1 MALSTPTLVA
11 GANNFNAVG
20 PPTTLVATDSGVTA
34 NVGDLVIAV
43 TGGNRSSTT
52 SIVDTGLNTWTAASN
67 TATGANSQFAIH
79 YTVVTTQIV
88 STNIFTA
95 TWSVG
100 SPNRFLYVYV
110 ITGASATPFDVTART
125 SSVGSLNWTS
135 GNTATLAQAAELII
149 GGSTD
154 NTNAAITSTPTNSN
168 TELIDVE
175 TSDQCAFTVV
185 YKIVAS
191 TTGTAATG
199 TWSGGLTGTITAAT
213 ATFKEAG
220 GGGATPITF
229 ITYKPPWRS

>member
-20 PPTTLVATDSGVTA
+20 PPTTLIATDSGVTA
-34 NVGDLVIAV
+34 NVGDLVIAI

-52 SIVDTGLNTWTAASN
+52 SIIDTGLNTWTAASN

-79 YTVVTTQIV
+79 YTVVTTQIIA
-88 STNIFTA
+88 TNTFTA

-110 ITGASATPFDVTART
+110 VTGADTSSPFDKTARS

-149 GGSTD
+149 GGSAN
-154 NTNAAITSTPTNSN
+154 NTNAAITSTATNSN

-175 TSDQCAFTVV
+175 TVDQCAFTVV
-185 YKIVAS
+185 YKIVSA

-199 TWSGGLTGTITAAT
+199 TWSGGGTTTITAAT
-213 ATFKEAG
+213 ATFKEAAAA
-220 GGGATPITF
+220 GGATV
-229 ITYKPPWRS
+229 KQLAALGVG

>member
-1 MALSTPTLVA
+1 MALSNPILVA
-11 GANNFNAVG
+11 GANNFNSVG
-20 PPTTLVATDSGVTA
+20 PPTTLTAIDSGVTA
-34 NVGDLVIAV
+34 NVGDLVIV
-43 TGGNRSSTT
+43 LTGGNRSSTT
-52 SIVDTGLNTWTAASN
+52 SIVDTGLNTWTADSN

-79 YTVVTTQIV
+79 HTVVTTQIV

-110 ITGASATPFDVTART
+110 VTGASASPFDKTARA
-125 SSVGSLNWTS
+125 SNVGALAWTS

-149 GGSTD
+149 GGSTN

-168 TELIDVE
+168 IELVDVE
-175 TSDQCAFTVV
+175 TSDQCAFTVA

-199 TWSGGLTGTITAAT
+199 TWSAGTTTVITAAT
-213 ATFKEAG
+213 ATFMEAAG
-220 GGGATPITF
+220 GSTTVKALAAMGVG
-229 ITYKPPWRS
+229 

>member
-1 MALSTPTLVA
+1 MALSVPTLVA
-11 GANNFNAVG
+11 GANNFNSVG

-34 NVGDLVIAV
+34 NVGDLVV
-43 TGGNRSSTT
+43 VFTGGNRSSTT

-100 SPNRFLYVYV
+100 SPNRFLYAYV
-110 ITGASATPFDVTART
+110 ITGASASPFDVTARA

-135 GNTATLAQAAELII
+135 GNTATLAQAAEII
-149 GGSTD
+149 MGGSTD
-154 NTNAAITSTPTNSN
+154 NSNINATSTPTNSN
-168 TELIDVE
+168 NELIDVV
-175 TSDQCAFTVV
+175 TSDQCAFTAV

-199 TWSGGLTGTITAAT
+199 TWSGGATTVITAAT
-213 ATFKEAG
+213 ATFKEAAG
-220 GGGATPITF
+220 GVVVSVYGNLEMMGVG
-229 ITYKPPWRS
+229 